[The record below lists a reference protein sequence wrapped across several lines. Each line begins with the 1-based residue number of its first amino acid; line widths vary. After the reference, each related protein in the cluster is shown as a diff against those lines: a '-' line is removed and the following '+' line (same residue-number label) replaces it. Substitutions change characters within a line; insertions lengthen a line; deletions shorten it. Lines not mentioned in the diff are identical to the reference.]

1 MVLKLSVSV
10 LAGISWMAVSLMVL
24 LNPSG
29 TLAKY
34 DTSTMVDII
43 LWAGIPVGLSA
54 FFFLMFRCTK
64 KTLFFLLLCVLL
76 VFLATAVF
84 WAASVSHRD
93 YHTILFQ
100 FQLLLVSAMLLQLPE
115 FGIVRDRK
123 KIYRALVTATFA
135 VFFAFSVWLI
145 FMGYAIVTRT
155 EPRWIEAT
163 VYNFVGALI
172 LLVMLFS
179 AVALRH
185 KAYRILYL
193 NNQEIIWEDRVISNE
208 LTGKEKEVL
217 LLYLQN
223 LESCNCAQLTAAI
236 SSRTPESCRECHENG
251 YSAIDCTAFRQ
262 AKKYTAALKRVLE
275 LLGAGTIVPVSDNY
289 REIKQKG
296 WRIRFFDDVLFHRSK
311 R

>member
-1 MVLKLSVSV
+1 MLLKVSVSL
-10 LAGISWMAVSLMVL
+10 LAGISWVAVSLMVL

-29 TLAKY
+29 TLAKQGT
-34 DTSTMVDII
+34 DVLVDII
-43 LWAGIPVGLSA
+43 LWAGIPIVLTA
-54 FFFLMFRCTK
+54 FFFLMFRIAK
-64 KTLFFLLLCVLL
+64 KTLFFLLLCLL
-76 VFLATAVF
+76 LAFLSTAVF

-93 YHTILFQ
+93 YHTLLFQ
-100 FQLLLVSAMLLQLPE
+100 FPLLLVSTVLLQLPE
-115 FGIVRDRK
+115 FRIVHDRK
-123 KIYRALVTATFA
+123 KIYRTLVTATFA
-135 VFFAFSVWLI
+135 VFFSFSVWLI
-145 FMGYAIVTRT
+145 FMGYAITTRT

-208 LTGKEKEVL
+208 LTGKEQKVL

-236 SSRTPESCRECHENG
+236 SSRSPESCRECHEKC

-275 LLGAGTIVPVSDNY
+275 LLGAGTIVPVSENY

-296 WRIRFFDDVLFHRSK
+296 WQIRFFDDVLFHRSK